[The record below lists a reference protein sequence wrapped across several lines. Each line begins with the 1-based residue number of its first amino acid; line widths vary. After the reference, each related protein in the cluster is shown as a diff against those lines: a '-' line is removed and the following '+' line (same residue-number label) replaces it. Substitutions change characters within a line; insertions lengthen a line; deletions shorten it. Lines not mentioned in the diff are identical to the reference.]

1 MAVDPRAR
9 QREAAAPRSSRVPR
23 KPGDGQP
30 PPPGRRGPT
39 RHSPPRKATS
49 EHAIAVSN
57 DEAPPLPSPLLRT
70 RTRAATTLRANPYP
84 EVTDRFCRLP
94 LPTLVYAA
102 RGCSPRRPAAD
113 IGTNQHEDSAW
124 PSPGFSRSAWGSR
137 TPPQRVVLFALASL
151 SPG

>member
-1 MAVDPRAR
+1 MRGNRSHRAAKLEGSTKAGGR
-9 QREAAAPRSSRVPR
+9 ATAAARTPRTNV
-23 KPGDGQP
+23 
-30 PPPGRRGPT
+30 T
-39 RHSPPRKATS
+39 RIPKDTR
-49 EHAIAVSN
+49 HAIAVSN

>member
-9 QREAAAPRSSRVPR
+9 RREAIGPRSSRVPR

-30 PPPGRRGPT
+30 PPPGRRRPT
-39 RHSPPRKATS
+39 STRAPPKGRRAN
-49 EHAIAVSN
+49 AIAVSN

-70 RTRAATTLRANPYP
+70 RTRAATILRANPYP

-113 IGTNQHEDSAW
+113 IGTSQHEDSAW